1 MEMIYLCNHIFD
13 SQSLSVYM
21 YFFAVLMCH
30 MSCTI
35 LAINV
40 PHPYAIML
48 KDSVKEYVAQSI
60 SLLKGDDLQWLDK
73 VNLANQVLLSVG
85 FLFPPVFVCY
95 FSVLV
100 GVTFFNQIMFC
111 ARMIIFLCSSFNKY
125 MILFFVV
132 HQVDIPVKY
141 LGFFLEDDA
150 ELEHIRTVR

>member
-1 MEMIYLCNHIFD
+1 
-13 SQSLSVYM
+13 
-21 YFFAVLMCH
+21 

-60 SLLKGDDLQWLDK
+60 SLLKGDDLQCLDK

-100 GVTFFNQIMFC
+100 GVTFFN
-111 ARMIIFLCSSFNKY
+111 
-125 MILFFVV
+125 
-132 HQVDIPVKY
+132 
-141 LGFFLEDDA
+141 
-150 ELEHIRTVR
+150 